1 MVLTSR
7 RCTLVATKAG
17 VGMSRHH
24 NPNVAG
30 REAAERALQKAGVS
44 KPDFVF
50 VFGSIGYDQRSLVQ
64 AVRETTGEAPLT
76 GCSADGTIDGD
87 DADESNFSV
96 VVTAISSEELQWH
109 NGLAKGLEADPRAVG
124 KRVAKD
130 LLPHLSAETIG
141 LFVFPDGL
149 KDFVVPTENLVDNFF
164 AGLEENLPSE
174 RFLPMWSGG
183 ANVDINNWAP
193 PTYQYCDD
201 EVITDGIS
209 YALLSGKARAGWA
222 ISHACIPIGGERIVT
237 RSKGNIIYE
246 IDGKPAM
253 EVFEE
258 YLPEGSLTHDRDWFR
273 YVISLSLCF
282 KAPSY
287 MKDEEY
293 VVRGMP
299 AVSMADGSIT
309 VQTEVKEGTSIWLS
323 SRDKEKV
330 SNGFDWMAAQI
341 KHQLGGE
348 KPNLVFQFECATRG
362 KMMFR
367 DQEKLHLLKRFRQSL
382 DPDAPWAG
390 FYTAGEI
397 GPVEKHNDRHL
408 YTSVVLAL
416 SWRRNGA
423 GHEGGRSRAR
433 TPRRRCV
440 AHKIPGAKGRLTV

>member
-1 MVLTSR
+1 M
-7 RCTLVATKAG
+7 ATKAG
-17 VGMSRHH
+17 VGMSYHH

-30 REAAERALQKAGVS
+30 REAAEQALQKAGVS
-44 KPDFVF
+44 KPDLVF
-50 VFGSIGYDQRSLVQ
+50 VFGSIGYDQHSLVR

-76 GCSADGTIDGD
+76 GCSAEGTINGD

-96 VVTAISSEELQWH
+96 VVTAISSEKLRWH
-109 NGLAKGLEADPRAVG
+109 HGIARGLEADPRAVG

-130 LLPHLSAETIG
+130 LMPHLSAETIG

-149 KDFVVPTENLVDNFF
+149 KDFVVPTNNLVDNFF
-164 AGLEENLPSE
+164 AGLEGNLPSE
-174 RFLPMWSGG
+174 RFLPMWGGG
-183 ANVDINNWAP
+183 ANVNINNWAP

-201 EVITDGIS
+201 EVITDGVS
-209 YALLSGKARAGWA
+209 YALLSGEAQAGWA

-253 EVFEE
+253 EVFGE
-258 YLPEGSLTHDRDWFR
+258 YIPEGALTHDRDWFR

-282 KAPSY
+282 RAPSY

-309 VQTEVKEGTSIWLS
+309 VQTEVEEGTSVWLS

-330 SNGFDWMAAQI
+330 SNGFDRMAVQI
-341 KHQLGGE
+341 KDQLGGE
-348 KPNLVFQFECATRG
+348 KPKVVFQFECATRG
-362 KMMFR
+362 KLMFR
-367 DQEKLHLLKRFRQSL
+367 DQEKLQILKRFRQSL
-382 DPDAPWAG
+382 DPDAPWVG
-390 FYTAGEI
+390 FYTVGEI
-397 GPVEKHNDRHL
+397 GPVEGHNLRHL

-416 SWRRNGA
+416 S
-423 GHEGGRSRAR
+423 
-433 TPRRRCV
+433 
-440 AHKIPGAKGRLTV
+440 